1 MRMGRSVAP
10 ERARRNALQHI
21 VKTFFGGSAEQAAVA
36 LLRMSDTALGQDELD
51 RLAAR
56 IEEARKEGR

>member
-1 MRMGRSVAP
+1 M
-10 ERARRNALQHI
+10 
-21 VKTFFGGSAEQAAVA
+21 KTFFGGSAEQAAVA